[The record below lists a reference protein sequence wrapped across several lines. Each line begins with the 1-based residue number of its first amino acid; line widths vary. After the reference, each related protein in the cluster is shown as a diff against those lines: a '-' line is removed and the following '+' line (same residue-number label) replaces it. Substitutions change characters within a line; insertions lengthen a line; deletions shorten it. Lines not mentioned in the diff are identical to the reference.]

1 MLTPGGLITTGLEE
15 GRLGKA
21 LEQLTE
27 QEEPVSPAQQAQI
40 LVDQLRQL
48 GIIEYNNMI
57 ICKYHW
63 IEYKDN

>member
-27 QEEPVSPAQQAQI
+27 LQEEPVSPAQQAQI

-48 GIIEYNNMI
+48 GIIEYNNI
-57 ICKYHW
+57 IIGKYH
-63 IEYKDN
+63 

>member
-27 QEEPVSPAQQAQI
+27 LQEEPVSPAQQAQI

-57 ICKYHW
+57 ICKYH
-63 IEYKDN
+63 

>member
-1 MLTPGGLITTGLEE
+1 MLTPGGLLTAGVEE
-15 GRLGKA
+15 DRLGKA

-48 GIIEYNNMI
+48 GIIEYNI
-57 ICKYHW
+57 IIIYKYH
-63 IEYKDN
+63 

>member
-21 LEQLTE
+21 LEQLSE
-27 QEEPVSPAQQAQI
+27 LQEEPISPAQQAQI

-48 GIIEYNNMI
+48 GIIEYNNI
-57 ICKYHW
+57 IIGKYH
-63 IEYKDN
+63 